1 MVGAVRRWI
10 YRWLTRVRI
19 GFKGLFFWLKTERS
33 LFILW
38 LLILLGA
45 ILRGSSNFHIWV
57 ILILGTCLMV
67 AEMLN
72 TAIERLCNLII
83 PGFSEEVR
91 VIKDICAAAVLVS
104 GLALVVVGIWI
115 IAAS

>member
-1 MVGAVRRWI
+1 MVGAVLRWV

-33 LFILW
+33 LFLLW
-38 LLILLGA
+38 LVILLVA
-45 ILRGSSNFHIWV
+45 ILRGSSTFHIWV

-72 TAIERLCNLII
+72 TAIERLCNLIN

-104 GLALVVVGIWI
+104 GLALVVVGSWI
-115 IAAS
+115 IAVS